1 MSGREERVGLGLA
14 LAAGLVL
21 AGASG
26 SSAQVKPQTADPGAR
41 PPVANGGAPT
51 RPPIDKPKADQPRPG
66 VRPGGPEKP
75 GAQGGG
81 RICVVKFNDLNG
93 DGVKQ
98 ANEGVL
104 SGWSFTVSGGPIG
117 TQSGITNASGSWCT
131 SPSLVPSTYTVK
143 ETMQPGWVSTFP
155 GGAQPTMTVA
165 VGWNSTK
172 TVYFG
177 NRKQTAGN
185 GKICVEKFN
194 DINNNG
200 VRDAGEALLPGWT
213 FTLTGGGVASQ
224 TGVTGASGKVCFG
237 APAGGYTVTETLQAG
252 WTSTSP
258 GGPNPARSA
267 VVIAGQT
274 ITLKFGNR
282 QTPAKTGQ
290 VCVEKFEDTN
300 GNGKRDAGEAA
311 LAGWTFSMVSGLYGQ
326 TDAKGRICWNLPPGN
341 YSVSETMQPGWIS
354 TNPGGQN
361 PTKPFTVISGKTTI
375 VSFGNR
381 KEKPQNGKLC
391 ITKYWDQNASG
402 TFNGGEPK
410 LSGWTFTLSNGQTGV
425 TNEQGQVC
433 WTVPVGTHTVTETM
447 QNGWVS
453 SDPGGTSPS
462 KTVTLTT
469 AGANLMFGNR
479 KVTPQNGKLCV
490 TKYWDQ
496 NASGTFNNGEP
507 KLPGWTF
514 TLSNGQTGVTNEQG
528 QVCWTVPVGTLT
540 VTETMQNGWISSDP
554 GGTSPSKTVTLTTAG
569 ANLMFGNRKVTPQNG
584 KLCVTKYWDQNAS
597 GTFNNGE
604 PKLSGWTFTL
614 SNGQTGV
621 TNEQGQF
628 CWTVP
633 VGNYTVTETMQ
644 NGWVSSDPGGTNPS
658 KPVTLTSSGVN
669 VMFGNR
675 KTTPQTAILCVIK
688 YNDQN
693 ANGAFNNGEPKL
705 PGWTFTLSNGSSST
719 TVTTNQLGQACWT
732 LPLGTYT
739 LTETMQ
745 NGWINSDPGGSVP
758 SKTVTL
764 TSGGANVMF
773 GNYKP
778 VATGGICVEKYNDLN
793 GNGVRDN
800 GEPLLPG
807 WTFTRWGGG
816 PPSQTGTTGPGGRWC
831 DQTGLAP
838 GTYYV
843 TETNQP
849 GWTNTDPGGST
860 PVKTVTVLSGQV
872 TTVQFGNRQKAQP
885 GEICVE
891 KYNDLNG
898 NGVRDS
904 GEPPL
909 SGWTFTR
916 TGGGVATLS
925 GTTGANG
932 RWCPAT
938 LLPPGTY
945 TLSETTK
952 LNWTNTDPGGS
963 SPAKT
968 VTLGSNQTLVVQF
981 GNRQNAQ
988 PGELCVLKYNDLN
1001 GNGVR
1006 DNGEP
1011 PLAGWTFTRSGG
1023 GIATQSGTT
1032 GANGRWCPAV
1042 MVPPGTYTVTETPQS
1057 GWINTDPGG
1066 NSPSKT
1072 VTVGSNQTVTVEFG
1086 NRQAQTP
1093 ALLTLT
1099 KQKYTPGSC
1108 HGSQPGANNC
1118 TFRFTV
1124 VNTGG
1129 TTYSGPLTLTDVV
1142 TLGGPLPI
1150 TAVSWPTGWTCST
1163 GPVTPMVCTLSYAG
1177 LPPNSTTVYDFT
1189 FQLNGP
1195 APAQNN
1201 CAVLSWGSQQTGQAC
1216 VTVYP

>member
-1 MSGREERVGLGLA
+1 MGLA

-21 AGASG
+21 GGASA
-26 SSAQVKPQTADPGAR
+26 SSAQVKPEAADPRAR
-41 PPVANGGAPT
+41 PPAATGGGPT
-51 RPPIDKPKADQPRPG
+51 RPPTEKPRTDQP
-66 VRPGGPEKP
+66 RPGGPEKP
-75 GAQGGG
+75 GVQGGG

-98 ANEGVL
+98 ANEVAL
-104 SGWSFTVSGGPIG
+104 SGWSFTVSGGPVG

-131 SPSLVPSTYTVK
+131 SPSLMPSTYTVK

-165 VGWNSTK
+165 VSWNSTK

-224 TGVTGASGKVCFG
+224 TGVTGASGMVCFG
-237 APAGGYTVTETLQAG
+237 VAAGGYTVTETLQPG

-258 GGPNPARSA
+258 GGSNPARSA
-267 VVIAGQT
+267 VVTPGKT
-274 ITLKFGNR
+274 TNLKFGNR
-282 QTPAKTGQ
+282 KMPTKAGR
-290 VCVEKFEDTN
+290 VCVDKFEDTN

-311 LAGWTFSMVSGLYGQ
+311 LPGWTFSMVSGLSGQ
-326 TDAKGRICWNLPPGN
+326 TDAKGRICWDLPPGN

-361 PTKPFTVISGKTTI
+361 PTKPFTVISGQTTN

-381 KEKPQNGKLC
+381 KDKPQNGKLC
-391 ITKYWDQNASG
+391 VTKYWDQNASG
-402 TFNGGEPK
+402 TFNAGEPK
-410 LSGWTFTLSNGQTGV
+410 LAGWTFTLSNGQTGV

-433 WTVPVGTHTVTETM
+433 WTVPVGDYKVSETM
-447 QNGWVS
+447 QNGWIS
-453 SDPGGTSPS
+453 SDPGGTTPT
-462 KTVTLTT
+462 KTVTLTSS
-469 AGANLMFGNR
+469 GVNLMFGNR
-479 KVTPQNGKLCV
+479 KVTPQNAKLCV

-496 NASGTFNNGEP
+496 NASGTFNAGEP
-507 KLPGWTF
+507 KLAGWNF
-514 TLSNGQTGVTNEQG
+514 TLSNGLTGVTNAQG
-528 QVCWTVPVGTLT
+528 QV
-540 VTETMQNGWISSDP
+540 
-554 GGTSPSKTVTLTTAG
+554 
-569 ANLMFGNRKVTPQNG
+569 
-584 KLCVTKYWDQNAS
+584 
-597 GTFNNGE
+597 
-604 PKLSGWTFTL
+604 
-614 SNGQTGV
+614 
-621 TNEQGQF
+621 

-644 NGWVSSDPGGTNPS
+644 NGWISSDPGGATPS
-658 KPVTLTSSGVN
+658 KTVTLTSSGVN
-669 VMFGNR
+669 LMFGNR
-675 KTTPQTAILCVIK
+675 KVTPQTAILCVIK

-705 PGWTFTLSNGSSST
+705 PGWTFTMSNGSAST
-719 TVTTNQLGQACWT
+719 TVATNQLGEACWT

-745 NGWINSDPGGSVP
+745 NGWISSDPGGFVP

-778 VATGGICVEKYNDLN
+778 VTTGSICVEKYNDLN

-807 WTFTRWGGG
+807 WTFNRWGGA
-816 PPSQTGTTGPGGRWC
+816 PPSQSGTTGSGGRWC

-843 TETNQP
+843 TETNQS

-872 TTVQFGNRQKAQP
+872 TTVQFGNRQ
-885 GEICVE
+885 
-891 KYNDLNG
+891 
-898 NGVRDS
+898 
-904 GEPPL
+904 
-909 SGWTFTR
+909 
-916 TGGGVATLS
+916 
-925 GTTGANG
+925 
-932 RWCPAT
+932 
-938 LLPPGTY
+938 
-945 TLSETTK
+945 
-952 LNWTNTDPGGS
+952 
-963 SPAKT
+963 
-968 VTLGSNQTLVVQF
+968 
-981 GNRQNAQ
+981 NAQ

-1001 GNGVR
+1001 GDGDR
-1006 DNGEP
+1006 DAGEP

-1023 GIATQSGTT
+1023 GIATQSGAT
-1032 GANGRWCPAV
+1032 GANGRWCPAT

-1066 NSPSKT
+1066 SSLSKT

-1086 NRQAQTP
+1086 NRLAQTP

-1099 KQKYTPGSC
+1099 KDKYTSGSC

-1129 TTYSGPLTLTDVV
+1129 TTYNGPLTLTDVV
-1142 TLGGPLPI
+1142 TLGGALPI
-1150 TAVSWPTGWTCST
+1150 TAVSWPTGWTCSS
-1163 GPVTPMVCTLSYAG
+1163 GPVTPMICTISSVG
-1177 LPPNSTTVYDFT
+1177 FPPNSTTVYDFT

-1216 VTVYP
+1216 VTIYP